1 MYDIE
6 QIKRDEGF
14 RATPYK
20 CTADK
25 LTIGFGTNLEAGITK
40 EQGEALLIA
49 QLKQNELALQRNL
62 EWYSRAPEEL
72 QNVLHNMT
80 YQLGISGVIKF
91 RKTLAFMAN
100 GEYKEASKEM
110 LDSKW
115 ARQTPLRAQRL
126 SDRVRDL

>member
-25 LTIGFGTNLEAGITK
+25 LTVGYGTNLEAGIT
-40 EQGEALLIA
+40 EHQAELLLIE

-62 EWYSRAPEEL
+62 EFYSSAPEEL
-72 QNVLHNMT
+72 QAVLHNMT
-80 YQLGISGVIKF
+80 YQLGISGLLKF
-91 RKTLAFMAN
+91 KKTLEHMAN
-100 GEYKEASKEM
+100 REYKEASREM
-110 LDSKW
+110 LDSRW

-126 SDRVRDL
+126 SDRVRGL

>member
-1 MYDIE
+1 MYDID

-72 QNVLHNMT
+72 QNVLHNLC
-80 YQLGISGVIKF
+80 YQLGISGLLKF
-91 RKTLAFMAN
+91 RKTLAYMAE
-100 GEYKEASKEM
+100 GKYKEAAVEL
-110 LDSKW
+110 LDSKL

-126 SDRVRDL
+126 SDRVAVL